1 MNEDTLD
8 EIVDLVRSL
17 GPAERQILL
26 RRLRVSGLLPPE
38 ETITDRN
45 RLQVAPALGPVRRKP
60 SAPTPGSGQNASSTG
75 LRLRMAGSPPE
86 RGATPGRVVI
96 GPPDK
101 DASEPAPH
109 DMAPLPGR
117 APERPIV
124 LIFDGGSK
132 GNPGLGYGSYA
143 LQWPGQPQQLVQLQF
158 GDGMTNNE
166 AEYDTLI
173 AALAALLKR
182 LRAGGVDPQ
191 TARLDVRGDSQLVV
205 NQVAGG
211 WKCNEERLRNRRD
224 RVQALLREFG
234 DWRLTHHARENS
246 VRVLGH

>member
-1 MNEDTLD
+1 
-8 EIVDLVRSL
+8 V
-17 GPAERQILL
+17 
-26 RRLRVSGLLPPE
+26 RRLRVSGLLPLE
-38 ETITDRN
+38 EMITDRN

-60 SAPTPGSGQNASSTG
+60 LGSTPAGKSSGGAGASAAGV
-75 LRLRMAGSPPE
+75 RLRMAGSQTE
-86 RGATPGRVVI
+86 NGAPGRVVI
-96 GPPDK
+96 GAPDPE
-101 DASEPAPH
+101 AAEPTPH

-173 AALAALLKR
+173 AALEALLKR

-211 WKCNEERLRNRRD
+211 WKCNEERLRSRRD
-224 RVQALLREFG
+224 RAQGLLREFG